1 MTLSAKMGLMA
12 ALLILGAAGG
22 PAWAQFPPP
31 RGTSVEQLIAHFRA
45 VDILVGETSADGKWL
60 MVRHPPSALTCRL
73 PADGEQNLLAVQ
85 FPGSERGKDITCSWM
100 EGKTGIRIW
109 ASPAEGRTAAEGL
122 AAELQE
128 TNASPSEVTPYE
140 GPARTTLPDGVVE
153 GSIVNDGLVHRLAM
167 FENRGWL
174 ILMDV
179 AYYPDNAAEG
189 QQIDERVLR
198 DLVADT
204 RATR

>member
-1 MTLSAKMGLMA
+1 MTLSAKAGLMA
-12 ALLILGAAGG
+12 ALLILGAAGA
-22 PAWAQFPPP
+22 PAWAQYWPPP
-31 RGTSVEQLIAHFRA
+31 GASVEKLIAFFRA
-45 VDILVGETSADGKWL
+45 TDVLFGEPSPDGKWL
-60 MVRHPPSALTCRL
+60 MVRHPPSALACRL
-73 PADGEQNLLAVQ
+73 SADGEQNSLTVQ
-85 FPGSERGKDITCSWM
+85 FPGRERGKDISCSWL
-100 EGKTGIRIW
+100 EGKTGIRVW

-128 TNASPSEVTPYE
+128 INAPPSKVTPYE
-140 GPARTTLPDGVVE
+140 GPARTGLPDGVVE
-153 GSIVNDGLVHRLAM
+153 GSIVNYGLVHRLAM

-174 ILMDV
+174 ILLDV
-179 AYYPDNAAEG
+179 AYFPDNAAEG